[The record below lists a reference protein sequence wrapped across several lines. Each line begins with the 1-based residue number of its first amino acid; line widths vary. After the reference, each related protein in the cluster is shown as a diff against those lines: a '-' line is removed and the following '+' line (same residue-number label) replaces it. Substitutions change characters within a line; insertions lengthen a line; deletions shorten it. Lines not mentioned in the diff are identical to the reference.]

1 MLEIR
6 QLTTALGARGPEILS
21 SVDLALGSGE
31 VLGVVG
37 ESGSGKSMLALSIMG
52 LLPEA
57 IAVRAGQI
65 RLQGQDL
72 LPCPRRRCVRCAAR
86 TSR

>member
-1 MLEIR
+1 MSPQNTAAAAGTPMLEIR

-21 SVDLALGSGE
+21 SVDLALASGE

-52 LLPEA
+52 LLPE
-57 IAVRAGQI
+57 V
-65 RLQGQDL
+65 LDKL
-72 LPCPRRRCVRCAAR
+72 LIKMSSL
-86 TSR
+86 TI